1 MPPTKESM
9 NDKKPYH
16 ECGKDMGA
24 CEKCHTPVVL
34 RESMNITTMEERF
47 NEEFDKY
54 LFIPEDK
61 YEIMIDVESSK
72 VKTFVRQELL
82 RQSEEYRE
90 AIEKMDGE
98 EFETVLRQKDMYILK
113 SEILTILNNP
123 KE

>member
-82 RQSEEYRE
+82 RQSEEYRDKIKNYWHPE
-90 AIEKMDGE
+90 HKLMS
-98 EFETVLRQKDMYILK
+98 KD
-113 SEILTILNNP
+113 EILTILNNP